1 MNMMYGLDEDLQ
13 KRESADGSMEYP
25 AVSCRAIK
33 DCHPEKT
40 DGQCEELMH
49 QTFCSIVLKPN
60 HVNILKHSTSVTE
73 CRGFFSDFKT
83 QLNYKNILYY
93 TRAVLSVLPI

>member
-1 MNMMYGLDEDLQ
+1 MGLHHIAAAHLTVEKYLRRQEWTICLVTHKRILKLQEDALMNMMYGLDEDLQ

-40 DGQCEELMH
+40 DG
-49 QTFCSIVLKPN
+49 
-60 HVNILKHSTSVTE
+60 
-73 CRGFFSDFKT
+73 
-83 QLNYKNILYY
+83 
-93 TRAVLSVLPI
+93 